1 MKYKVKVTVLDKNC
15 TRNYK
20 SSIVLILLPELVLVI
35 MWVTSLSFIV
45 MMNGMTSGTWD

>member
-1 MKYKVKVTVLDKNC
+1 MKYKVKVTVLDKKLYPELQKQYC
-15 TRNYK
+15 
-20 SSIVLILLPELVLVI
+20 VILLLELVLVI